1 MFIPVLDPASQ
12 GEQGTQDEDGAS
24 SEGKVAENRL
34 LLHLMDVGKE
44 EDVGNGSRAVSNPDP
59 FPSHFTAWYERR
71 IFDKTRQNSQGKKTS
86 YSLLLLYNHTHNR

>member
-1 MFIPVLDPASQ
+1 
-12 GEQGTQDEDGAS
+12 
-24 SEGKVAENRL
+24 
-34 LLHLMDVGKE
+34 MDVGKE